1 MNILFEFFDK
11 EPLEN
16 VVTCLKYRFD
26 KVVFFGFDSE
36 MDEYEKNTLEKNL
49 MTLCNVKEVVFK
61 ALSERLYDKLLS
73 EISIVVMQE
82 QKKGAKCFFDIT
94 GGNEAI
100 LTALGQFVSGNDI
113 SIHKIDI
120 NNDTII
126 YYNKGEYMLEQN
138 VPKQNLKL
146 NINNFLLLY
155 NGKINNKMQRDFKYT
170 LSAYEQQMIE
180 SIWNIS
186 SPNMKKW
193 NAFSSILKA
202 CKTDNHFDLSEY
214 LKYRDIQLHG
224 CAPSPCSKKDFDDYL
239 IKLCQSKVIKNLRR
253 TNIDI
258 SFNYATDN
266 MRSILFDAGS
276 ILEIYCFNK
285 YLKSNKYDDCAIGVN
300 IVWENDEKNV
310 VKNEID
316 IILLKGYLPTF
327 ISCKNGDVS
336 PKDLYELDTICD
348 RFGGKYSKKE
358 LITGM
363 KLPEHIKMRAEE
375 MNIVVT
381 SVEK

>member
-26 KVVFFGFDSE
+26 KVVFFGLDGE
-36 MDEYEKNTLEKNL
+36 MDKFSKNTLKNNL
-49 MTLCNVKEVVFK
+49 IKLCGVKEVEFEPLK
-61 ALSERLYDKLLS
+61 ETENDKLINA
-73 EISIVVMQE
+73 ISTVVKQE

-100 LTALGQFVSGNDI
+100 LTALGQFAAGNNI
-113 SIHKIDI
+113 SIHKVDI
-120 NNDTII
+120 NTDTVI
-126 YYNKGEYMLEQN
+126 YYAKGKYLIEQD
-138 VPKQNLKL
+138 VQKQTLKL
-146 NINNFLLLY
+146 NINKFLLLY
-155 NGKINNKMQRDFKYT
+155 NGKINNKMRRDFKYT
-170 LSAYEQQMIE
+170 LSVNEHQMIN
-180 SIWNIS
+180 SIWNMA

-202 CKTDNHFDLSEY
+202 CKTDNHFDLSER
-214 LKYRDIQLHG
+214 LNNNDVVLHSR
-224 CAPSPCSKKDFDDYL
+224 APSPCSKKDFEDYL
-239 IKLCQSKVIKNLRR
+239 VKLCQKNIIKNLKR
-253 TNIDI
+253 TNIET
-258 SFNYATDN
+258 SFSYATDN
-266 MRSILFDAGS
+266 IRSILFDAGS
-276 ILEIYCFNK
+276 ILEIYYFIK
-285 YLKSNKYDDCAIGVN
+285 YSNSNNYDDCAIGVN
-300 IVWENDEKNV
+300 IIWENDEKNI

-316 IILLKGYLPTF
+316 IILLNGYLPTF

-375 MNIVVT
+375 MNIAVT
-381 SVEK
+381 SFEK